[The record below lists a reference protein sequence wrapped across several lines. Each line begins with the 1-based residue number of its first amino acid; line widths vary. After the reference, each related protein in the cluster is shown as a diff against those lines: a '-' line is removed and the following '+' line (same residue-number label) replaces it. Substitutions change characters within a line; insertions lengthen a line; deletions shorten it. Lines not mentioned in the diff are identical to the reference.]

1 MVHENITMA
10 SHGHDVLHQITTPN
24 VCMTEDGAVVSGGII
39 HFLLIHPYST
49 YSFSIRTWSVA
60 RRRQLSVFCHHEDA
74 LECLPRLSAALHIAA
89 VHEVTASKKA
99 PHAQSSSRLGLQS
112 TSPAAS
118 FQQSFY
124 KGVSLYSIMSPIGSH
139 RRILFTGNLLDTVQ
153 FQRHS
158 AQSLRRA

>member
-1 MVHENITMA
+1 VGALFIFSSSIHIALIRSLFGLGLSPVFVSYIPLPKSPRCLRNI
-10 SHGHDVLHQITTPN
+10 
-24 VCMTEDGAVVSGGII
+24 
-39 HFLLIHPYST
+39 
-49 YSFSIRTWSVA
+49 
-60 RRRQLSVFCHHEDA
+60 SVFCHHEDA

-153 FQRHS
+153 FLRHS

>member
-60 RRRQLSVFCHHEDA
+60 RRRQLHPS
-74 LECLPRLSAALHIAA
+74 
-89 VHEVTASKKA
+89 SKKSKVPA
-99 PHAQSSSRLGLQS
+99 KHISILSS
-112 TSPAAS
+112 
-118 FQQSFY
+118 
-124 KGVSLYSIMSPIGSH
+124 
-139 RRILFTGNLLDTVQ
+139 
-153 FQRHS
+153 
-158 AQSLRRA
+158 